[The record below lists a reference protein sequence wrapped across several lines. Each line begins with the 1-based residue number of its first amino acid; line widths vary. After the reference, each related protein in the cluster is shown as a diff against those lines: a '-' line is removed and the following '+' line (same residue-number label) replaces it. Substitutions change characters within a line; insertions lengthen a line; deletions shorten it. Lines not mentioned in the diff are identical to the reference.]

1 MRAKRAGFTSIAFCA
16 GAVELV
22 RGAALAAELAFGA
35 VLALETGAG
44 VDCVPNPFPFD
55 VSFASI
61 FTPFGVEGILF
72 TTGIC
77 QCWAGNLQGLIKA
90 DVQPE

>member
-1 MRAKRAGFTSIAFCA
+1 MVRA
-16 GAVELV
+16 
-22 RGAALAAELAFGA
+22 GAALAAEFAFGA
-35 VLALETGAG
+35 VFALETGAG